1 MKEYENYLVD
11 LKLENDRLTKEVI
24 QLQKEIDKLTNNNNK
39 LIYQLQEVLAKYSA
53 NRPCK
58 SSCNSYYNY
67 GVIYCPCRTFYFI
80 IHSILQYT

>member
-39 LIYQLQEVLAKYSA
+39 LIYQLQEVLAHHLTHS
-53 NRPCK
+53 PQ
-58 SSCNSYYNY
+58 SCNNS
-67 GVIYCPCRTFYFI
+67 
-80 IHSILQYT
+80 H